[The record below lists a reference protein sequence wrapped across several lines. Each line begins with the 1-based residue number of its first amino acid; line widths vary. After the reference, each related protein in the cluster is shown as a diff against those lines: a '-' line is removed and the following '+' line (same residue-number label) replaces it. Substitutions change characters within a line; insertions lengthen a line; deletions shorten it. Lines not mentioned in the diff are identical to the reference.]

1 MSGYDDYAA
10 EWNSA
15 DPKTPEQI
23 RAFYEGSK
31 ATVADLADWHEKE
44 TRKQFTQIVLNVVKQ
59 LEPPSILD
67 FGCGRGDDL
76 KAIRGI
82 HAKANLRAIEP
93 NASLWGAPA
102 EYSRSLDGLRAD
114 EEFQLVLAIDVLE
127 HLPDPEGALKQLM
140 RRVPVGGVIVEHT
153 PTWDIIN
160 PSHLVSNWGWQPD
173 HLLVCGGFKLLE
185 RSGGGL
191 KIWQRTA
198 PERQPGKSLLLNT
211 YEGVEITLLD
221 QWEGLR
227 GRNSNWSWWRK
238 GRDALITRSRSMLV
252 SNWWRESGDDVFL
265 MVDNDIIFRPEDA
278 EKITDR
284 ARECKGL
291 VGAAYPWRGAT
302 GMAVRLGDGTIDF
315 KADAEP
321 VPCDYL
327 ATGFMAVH
335 RDVVD
340 AMVKA
345 LPICSPQDRQM
356 AYWPMFQT
364 LIVDHQELSE
374 DWAFTHRARQLGFP
388 TLIDPSIRLG
398 HIGQKIYRL
407 EDYATRDKPDLV
419 VECIRVVEAPGSMP
433 RLREVWGSGG
443 WETDPLIAAG

>member
-1 MSGYDDYAA
+1 MSAFDDYAA
-10 EWNSA
+10 EWRAA
-15 DPKTPEQI
+15 DPKTPEEI

-31 ATVADLADWHEKE
+31 ATADDLAEWHSKE
-44 TRKQFTQIVLNVVKQ
+44 YRQQFTEIVLNVVGQ

-76 KAIRGI
+76 KAIRGMN
-82 HAKANLRAIEP
+82 AKAKLRAIEP

-102 EYSRSLDGLRAD
+102 EYSRSLDELRAD
-114 EEFQLVLAIDVLE
+114 EEFQLVLLIDVLE
-127 HLPDPEGALKQLM
+127 HLPDPEGTLKRLM
-140 RRVPVGGVIVEHT
+140 ERVPIGGVIVEHT
-153 PTWDIIN
+153 PVWDIIN

-173 HLLVCGGFKLLE
+173 HLLVLGGFKLIE
-185 RSGGGL
+185 KSHGGL

-198 PERQPGKSLLLNT
+198 LARQPGKSLLLNV
-211 YEGVEITLLD
+211 YAGVELTFVDAAEKL
-221 QWEGLR
+221 QQAG
-227 GRNSNWSWWRK
+227 WSWWRK

-278 EKITDR
+278 EKIVERT
-284 ARECKGL
+284 RECKG
-291 VGAAYPWRGAT
+291 VIGATYPWRGAT
-302 GMAVRLGDGTIDF
+302 GMAVRLCDGFTDF
-315 KADAEP
+315 KKDAVP

-327 ATGFMAVH
+327 ATGFMCVH
-335 RDVVD
+335 RDVID

-345 LPICSPQDRQM
+345 LPICSPQDKNM

-374 DWAFTHRARQLGFP
+374 DWAFTYRARKLGFP

-407 EDYATRDKPDLV
+407 EDYALREEPDV
-419 VECIRVVEAPGSMP
+419 VAEHIRVEELPGSMP
-433 RLREVWGSGG
+433 RMREVWSQRPVY
-443 WETDPLIAAG
+443 PLVATG